1 MAIFTVLFWGD
12 SDKTVSVL
20 YGAKSSS
27 MYFGA
32 VVKAT
37 LNVSG
42 LILLITGV
50 LTSKSD
56 RSRFFFNFCDL

>member
-12 SDKTVSVL
+12 SDKTVSVV

-32 VVKAT
+32 AT
-37 LNVSG
+37 KVT
-42 LILLITGV
+42 LIFIGFNLI
-50 LTSKSD
+50 
-56 RSRFFFNFCDL
+56 N

>member
-42 LILLITGV
+42 LL
-50 LTSKSD
+50 
-56 RSRFFFNFCDL
+56 

>member
-20 YGAKSSS
+20 YGAKSRG

-32 VVKAT
+32 AAKGT
-37 LNVSG
+37 LIFVGFDFIN
-42 LILLITGV
+42 
-50 LTSKSD
+50 
-56 RSRFFFNFCDL
+56 

>member
-32 VVKAT
+32 AAKGNLTPEAEHRDIRAGLFT
-37 LNVSG
+37 LMGEAS
-42 LILLITGV
+42 
-50 LTSKSD
+50 
-56 RSRFFFNFCDL
+56 